1 MQPISLGIRGFHD
14 RSVFSNEILDPSF
27 IHSFKKLLSVSDM
40 SGNVLGVKYE
50 AGAQWGSWHYGA
62 HLWSGMI
69 DNQIKCIWNEPGG
82 NKC

>member
-27 IHSFKKLLSVSDM
+27 VHSFKKLLSVSDM

-50 AGAQWGSWHYGA
+50 AGAQ
-62 HLWSGMI
+62 
-69 DNQIKCIWNEPGG
+69 
-82 NKC
+82 